1 MPKDILLPH
10 VITRSGR
17 VRRVMSRII
26 RRFYGYT
33 GYFQIY
39 NMPFKYLTLFDYS
52 EKKDLY
58 QPNGINAETPTVFDH
73 LRAHQIPYY
82 LSDWRRPEV
91 ENLSTLHAAL
101 EAGEISFA
109 YLYMAAMDA
118 DLHAH
123 GTHAPIIAQK
133 IQWYNEQLRQ
143 VLHTAQRHYDPV
155 HLFVFSDHGMTDI
168 TSRCDLLSRM
178 FSIDLRFGRDYVA
191 VFDST
196 MIRFWFL
203 RNGVREQIVD
213 VLQTE
218 SKGHIL
224 SEKELATY
232 GCVFPDQKYGD
243 LFFLADPGVLICPSF
258 MGETM
263 LAGMHGYDPG
273 HKDLVAMFASMST

>member
-10 VITRSGR
+10 VITGRGR

-58 QPNGINAETPTVFDH
+58 QPNGVNAETPTAFDH

-143 VLHTAQRHYDPV
+143 VLHTAQSLH
-155 HLFVFSDHGMTDI
+155 HDHVPARNIG
-168 TSRCDLLSRM
+168 LANAW
-178 FSIDLRFGRDYVA
+178 IDRQR
-191 VFDST
+191 
-196 MIRFWFL
+196 
-203 RNGVREQIVD
+203 
-213 VLQTE
+213 
-218 SKGHIL
+218 L
-224 SEKELATY
+224 SENGDWGATAK
-232 GCVFPDQKYGD
+232 VDNLPETDFI
-243 LFFLADPGVLICPSF
+243 FFSLQEMADAVTGP
-258 MGETM
+258 T
-263 LAGMHGYDPG
+263 
-273 HKDLVAMFASMST
+273 